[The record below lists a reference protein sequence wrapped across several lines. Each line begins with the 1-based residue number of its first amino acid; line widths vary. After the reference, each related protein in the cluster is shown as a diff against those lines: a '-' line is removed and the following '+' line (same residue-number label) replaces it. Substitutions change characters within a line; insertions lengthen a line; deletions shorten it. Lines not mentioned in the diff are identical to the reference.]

1 MSQASKTD
9 MAYAAAMLDGE
20 GTFSISR
27 IRLVRNGK
35 VVPNQ
40 YQYQLRVT
48 ISNCSLVLMK
58 WLVDKLGGTYYTQ
71 VNHASKKAVA
81 NGQKYFTPC
90 YRWNLLGGYKSI
102 ELFLLAVLPYL
113 VIKVEQA
120 KVALEFTRNF
130 EKQDVELRDN
140 LWQKMGSLNRGSRPE
155 TNTQNIP
162 QYNDFRGTEAMKI
175 ESDLCGDIQSE
186 PAVTQ
191 DS

>member
-1 MSQASKTD
+1 MSQTSKAD
-9 MAYAAAMLDGE
+9 MAYAAAMIDGE

-48 ISNCSLVLMK
+48 ISNSSPILMK

-71 VNHASKKAVA
+71 VNHASKQAIA

-102 ELFLLAVLPYL
+102 EKFILAVLPYL
-113 VIKVEQA
+113 VIKDEQA

-130 EKQDVELRDN
+130 EKQDVQLRN
-140 LWQKMGSLNRGSRPE
+140 KLWQQMKFLNRGSRPE
-155 TNTQNIP
+155 TNTQN
-162 QYNDFRGTEAMKI
+162 N
-175 ESDLCGDIQSE
+175 S
-186 PAVTQ
+186 
-191 DS
+191 